1 MTRSSIQGN
10 CKNKTQK
17 NVIEL
22 LKVRLRESAS
32 QNFQKEKAGK
42 VNVRDRFDELVPRG
56 FSRFEEHHQ
65 C

>member
-42 VNVRDRFDELVPRG
+42 VNVRDRFDELVP
-56 FSRFEEHHQ
+56 
-65 C
+65 